1 MAGWFFYEIDEIAI
15 SKKICLYISIIIE
28 SSEKMNYNL
37 LTYLFYFLILLFV
50 VLYVGM
56 VLYKG
61 GRPFLINTFLGN
73 EMVADAVN
81 KFLLAGYYLTNIGYT
96 IIALKIWDKVES
108 PIQLLNV
115 LSSKVGAIVLTLG
128 IMHVINIISLVAI
141 GKRKKSH
148 NTNQ

>member
-1 MAGWFFYEIDEIAI
+1 
-15 SKKICLYISIIIE
+15 
-28 SSEKMNYNL
+28 MNYNI

-61 GRPFLINTFLGN
+61 GRLFLINTFSGN
-73 EMVADAVN
+73 ETVADAVN

-96 IIALKIWDKVES
+96 IIALKIWERVES

-115 LSSKVGAIVLTLG
+115 LSLKVGAIVLTLG
-128 IMHVINIISLVAI
+128 VMHFINIISLVAI
-141 GKRKKSH
+141 GKRKKLN

>member
-1 MAGWFFYEIDEIAI
+1 
-15 SKKICLYISIIIE
+15 
-28 SSEKMNYNL
+28 MNYNI
-37 LTYLFYFLILLFV
+37 LTYLFYFLILVFV

-61 GRPFLINTFLGN
+61 GRPFLVNTFSGN
-73 EMVADAVN
+73 ETVADAVN

-96 IIALKIWDKVES
+96 VIALKIWDKVES

-115 LSSKVGAIVLTLG
+115 LSLKVGAIVLTLG
-128 IMHVINIISLVAI
+128 IMHFINIISLVAI
-141 GKRKKSH
+141 GKNRKSQNH

>member
-1 MAGWFFYEIDEIAI
+1 
-15 SKKICLYISIIIE
+15 
-28 SSEKMNYNL
+28 MNYNI

-73 EMVADAVN
+73 EILADAVN

-96 IIALKIWDKVES
+96 IIALKIWDQVES
-108 PIQLLNV
+108 PTQLLNV

-128 IMHVINIISLVAI
+128 VMHCINIITLIFI
-141 GKRKKSH
+141 GKNKKLH

>member
-1 MAGWFFYEIDEIAI
+1 
-15 SKKICLYISIIIE
+15 
-28 SSEKMNYNL
+28 MNYNI

-61 GRPFLINTFLGN
+61 GRPFLINTFSGN
-73 EMVADAVN
+73 ETVADAVN

-108 PIQLLNV
+108 PTQLLNV
-115 LSSKVGAIVLTLG
+115 LSLKVGAIVLTLG
-128 IMHVINIISLVAI
+128 IMHFINIITLVAI
-141 GKRKKSH
+141 GKSRGSTRDGEHGLAKQKSHNH

>member
-1 MAGWFFYEIDEIAI
+1 
-15 SKKICLYISIIIE
+15 
-28 SSEKMNYNL
+28 MNYNI

-73 EMVADAVN
+73 EILADAVN

-96 IIALKIWDKVES
+96 IIALKIWDQVES
-108 PIQLLNV
+108 PTQLLNV
-115 LSSKVGAIVLTLG
+115 LSSKVGATVLTLG
-128 IMHVINIISLVAI
+128 VMHCINIITLIFI
-141 GKRKKSH
+141 GKNKKLH

>member
-1 MAGWFFYEIDEIAI
+1 
-15 SKKICLYISIIIE
+15 
-28 SSEKMNYNL
+28 MNYNI

-61 GRPFLINTFLGN
+61 GRQFLLNTFSGN
-73 EMVADAVN
+73 ETVADAVN

-96 IIALKIWDKVES
+96 VIALKIWEKVES
-108 PIQLLNV
+108 PTQLLNV
-115 LSSKVGAIVLTLG
+115 LSLKVGAIVLTLG
-128 IMHVINIISLVAI
+128 IMHFINILSLIFI
-141 GKRKKSH
+141 GKNKKVN